1 MGPSTRHTAPKSRV
15 LSLLSALLLVCY
27 TAAESISDFEGGYF
41 KIMKLDQGIYPLDVG
56 ISQADDGTITA
67 AYGDFNDD
75 S

>member
-1 MGPSTRHTAPKSRV
+1 MARRTTQKLRFLG
-15 LSLLSALLLVCY
+15 LLSALLLVCN

-41 KIMKLDQGIYPLDVG
+41 KIMKLDQGVYPLDVG